1 MQLAPALIDAL
12 RKAGISVTDRHGTRV
27 GGGCIHKALRVDG
40 TAGPLMLKVNT
51 ADRLAMFEAEV
62 DGLDALRETRA
73 VSVPRVLACGLAEQF
88 AFLALEWLDLARATA
103 ESDRILGRQL
113 ARMHRSTGAEAGV
126 AYGWHRDNFIGTTPQ
141 PNKRAPAK
149 TGARGRS
156 HAGWALAADT
166 SFERGAWSA
175 FVREARLGFQ
185 LQLAVRKALPADIAE
200 ACERLLAG
208 LDKLFGDHDPAPSLL
223 HGDLWS
229 GNRGA
234 DRSGNPYVFDPAVYR
249 GDREVDIA
257 MTRLF
262 GGFSD
267 AFHAAYEA
275 EYPLPDGA
283 AQRVDIYNLYHLLNH
298 YNLFGEGYIGS
309 IRRALAGLKSRSG

>member
-1 MQLAPALIDAL
+1 MELAPALIDAL
-12 RKAGISVTDRHGTRV
+12 RKAGIIVSGRHGTPV
-27 GGGCIHKALRVDG
+27 GGGCIHTSLHVHSA
-40 TAGPLMLKVNT
+40 AGPLMLKVN
-51 ADRLAMFEAEV
+51 AAESLNLFEAEV
-62 DGLDALRETRA
+62 DGLDALRATGA
-73 VSVPRVLACGLAEQF
+73 VSVPRVLTCGSAEQF
-88 AFLALEWLDLARATA
+88 AFLALEWLDLARATV

-113 ARMHRSTGAEAGV
+113 ARMHRSTGAEAD
-126 AYGWHRDNFIGTTPQ
+126 AAFGWHRDNFIGTTPQ
-141 PNKRAPAK
+141 RNKRAVAK

-156 HAGWALAADT
+156 HAGWDRVADT
-166 SFERGAWSA
+166 SGERGNWSA

-185 LQLAVRKALPADIAE
+185 LQLAVRKGLPAEIAE
-200 ACERLLAG
+200 ACECLLAG
-208 LDKLFGDHDPAPSLL
+208 LDQLFGDHDPAPSLL

-249 GDREVDIA
+249 GDREADIA

-267 AFHAAYEA
+267 AFYSSYEA
-275 EYPLPDGA
+275 EYPLPAGA

-309 IRRALAGLKSRSG
+309 IRRALAGLGSRSG